1 MENNLLTK
9 LNDDEKFALFY
20 GIMLGDGCLSHY
32 KSKYGSIG
40 YAISIT
46 CNYYDDQEF
55 FKEIV
60 LPLTISLRGKNINIK
75 QRPKKG
81 TIELNF
87 CDKILFNKINSFGF
101 PIGKKGKDL
110 IIPEKFYKD
119 NLLKFIIQGFFAT
132 DGSLVL
138 TRNPNK
144 LYPRLEAHVIH
155 KKLIEQIY
163 NFLSEEGLQGH
174 VYKCKRIKQELRWNV
189 QDKYR
194 FQFNGIDNLILFHE
208 KIGFVNPKHEKKY
221 QNFIQSKSN

>member
-119 NLLKFIIQGFFAT
+119 NLNEFEPK
-132 DGSLVL
+132 LVL
-138 TRNPNK
+138 LLPTWEEIVRRNKIRERRLTDEELEMVYKQQVDLKIFDEKIDNTNLSPEEVANK
-144 LYPRLEAHVIH
+144 LSQY
-155 KKLIEQIY
+155 
-163 NFLSEEGLQGH
+163 
-174 VYKCKRIKQELRWNV
+174 
-189 QDKYR
+189 
-194 FQFNGIDNLILFHE
+194 FNE
-208 KIGFVNPKHEKKY
+208 
-221 QNFIQSKSN
+221 